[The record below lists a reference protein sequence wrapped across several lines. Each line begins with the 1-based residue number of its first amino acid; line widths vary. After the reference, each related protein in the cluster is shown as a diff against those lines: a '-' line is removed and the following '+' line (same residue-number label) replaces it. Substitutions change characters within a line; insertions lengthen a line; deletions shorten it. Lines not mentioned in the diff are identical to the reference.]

1 MNIKSSHECNSNTPS
16 IKGAGLICIVDLRCQ
31 IRCVCTLFCCHSD
44 QMGNKGAFITLTKD
58 LKPQFT
64 TYEAV
69 VSHMCQ
75 SYLVHDWTPAI
86 TLPHTIY
93 RIVGNFRGRKL
104 SWISRFC
111 CYSQKFS
118 LWNLGVWYKYFTIC
132 KSFLLWKFLTKTK
145 TKMHFSMA

>member
-1 MNIKSSHECNSNTPS
+1 MIMNIKSSHECNSNTPS

-69 VSHMCQ
+69 VSHV
-75 SYLVHDWTPAI
+75 LVLSGAWLDTCNHS
-86 TLPHTIY
+86 HTHHIPY
-93 RIVGNFRGRKL
+93 SGKL
-104 SWISRFC
+104 SREKTFMNFEVLSLFAKVF
-111 CYSQKFS
+111 SVKFG
-118 LWNLGVWYKYFTIC
+118 GVV
-132 KSFLLWKFLTKTK
+132 
-145 TKMHFSMA
+145 